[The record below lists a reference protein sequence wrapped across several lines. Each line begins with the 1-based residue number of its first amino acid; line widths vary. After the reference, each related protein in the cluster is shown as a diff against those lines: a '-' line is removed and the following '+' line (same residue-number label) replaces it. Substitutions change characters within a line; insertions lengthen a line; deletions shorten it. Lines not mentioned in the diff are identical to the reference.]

1 MIKKLSLI
9 CLILSFVCIS
19 SYPELV
25 SVEVGGKLEI
35 YGLYYHG
42 FVEPSDQERIPAW
55 ALPGRSIGPDGTFST
70 YRTGKGSTGSAY
82 VEQRTRLHTRAV
94 MTDNVSA
101 FIEIDSIDTW
111 GEDFRSQDYLT
122 GKDGRG
128 NTIDDVELFQAYI
141 QCKDI
146 GTEGLTLTI
155 GRQAIDLGSGWLVG
169 SDPGPNPFVGLSFD
183 AVRLQYEQ
191 EAYVVDLFGAKLLDN
206 MGSFNH
212 DDVDFGGV
220 YFTWKEIVEGSG
232 LDLCYFLLRDN
243 RKSEVTDGDI
253 FLETFERI
261 FDRDNSSTT
270 YIHTIGA
277 RFFGEYDKFD
287 YEVEFA
293 YQWGES
299 SALGNLF
306 IPVGGIYGDSD
317 ADWALPAG
325 RFEVGYTLGET
336 KWTPRFYV
344 GGCYYGAEDNRSISF
359 GDWLTDFSVGEA
371 SPSFNR
377 LFTAIREDNFIDLS
391 GMTNFWQIYS
401 GITVSPIEKIE
412 IGFELAYMQA
422 VSSFDKPYSFTIGD
436 IEFYPFSPFPFLT
449 QTNSKDLGW
458 QTLLTLTYQY
468 SEDLSFGTGWS
479 HFFIGDGLVE
489 GNFLDNY
496 ATSYISTFNDD
507 DSDFFYVSTTIEF

>member
-1 MIKKLSLI
+1 MFLT
-9 CLILSFVCIS
+9 IS
-19 SYPELV
+19 SLCVLSYGELV

-42 FVEPSDQERIPAW
+42 FVEPSDQDRIPSW
-55 ALPGRSIGPDGTFST
+55 ALPGRSIGPDGTYSA

-82 VEQRTRLHTRAV
+82 VEQRTRLHTRAI

-101 FIEIDSIDTW
+101 FIEVDSIDTW

-122 GKDGRG
+122 GRDGRG
-128 NTIDDVELFQAYI
+128 NTIDDIELFQAYI

-183 AVRLQYEQ
+183 AIRLQYEQ
-191 EAYVVDLFGAKLLDN
+191 EVYMLDVFYAKLLEN
-206 MGSFNH
+206 LGSFNH
-212 DDVDFGGV
+212 NDVDFAGI
-220 YFTWKEIVEGSG
+220 YFTWKEIIEGSG
-232 LDLCYFLLRDN
+232 LDIYYFLLRDN
-243 RKSEVTDGDI
+243 RKNEVTDGDI

-270 YIHTIGA
+270 YIHTVGA

-299 SALGNLF
+299 SAFGNLF
-306 IPVGGIYGDSD
+306 IPVDGIYGDSD

-325 RFEVGYTLGET
+325 HFEVGYSIEEM
-336 KWTPRFYV
+336 KWTPRIYI
-344 GGCYYGAEDNRSISF
+344 GGCYYGAEDNRSLSF
-359 GDWLTDFSVGEA
+359 RDWLVGIGVGKA

-377 LFTAIREDNFIDLS
+377 LFTASREDNFIDLS
-391 GMTNFWQIYS
+391 GMTNFWQLYS
-401 GITVSPIEKIE
+401 GISVKPVEKVE
-412 IGFELAYMQA
+412 VGFEVAYLQA
-422 VSSFDKPYSFTIGD
+422 VSAFDKPYSFTIGD
-436 IEFYPFSPFPFLT
+436 IEFYPLSPFPFLT
-449 QTNSKDLGW
+449 RTNSKDLGW

-489 GNFLDNY
+489 GTFLDNY
-496 ATSYISTFNDD
+496 ATSFISTFNDD
-507 DSDFFYVSTTIEF
+507 DADFFYISTTIEF

>member
-1 MIKKLSLI
+1 MKKRLI
-9 CLILSFVCIS
+9 PMFLIISFMCIS

-42 FVEPSDQERIPAW
+42 FVEPSDQERIPGW
-55 ALPGRSIGPDGTFST
+55 ALPGRSIGPDGTYSI
-70 YRTGKGSTGSAY
+70 YRTGKGSTGTAY

-94 MTDNVSA
+94 MTDNVFA

-111 GEDFRSQDYLT
+111 GEDFRSPDYLT
-122 GKDGRG
+122 GRDNRS
-128 NTIDDVELFQAYI
+128 NSIDDIELFQAYI

-146 GTEGLTLTI
+146 GTEGLTLTL

-169 SDPGPNPFVGLSFD
+169 SDPGPNPYVGLSFD
-183 AVRLQYEQ
+183 VYMLDVFY
-191 EAYVVDLFGAKLLDN
+191 AKLLEN
-206 MGSFNH
+206 MGSFNN
-212 DDVDFGGV
+212 DDVDFGGI

-232 LDLCYFLLRDN
+232 LDLYYFLLRDN

-261 FDRDNSSTT
+261 LDRDNSSTT

-299 SALGNLF
+299 SAFGNLF
-306 IPVGGIYGDSD
+306 IPIGGIYGDSD

-325 RFEVGYTLGET
+325 RFEVGYTMSET
-336 KWTPRFYV
+336 KWTPRVYA
-344 GGCYYGAEDNRSISF
+344 GGCYYGADDNRSLSF
-359 GDWLTDFSVGEA
+359 IDWLTGMGVGKA

-377 LFTAIREDNFIDLS
+377 LFTATREDNFIDLS
-391 GMTNFWQIYS
+391 GMTNFWQLYS
-401 GITVSPIEKIE
+401 GVTASPVEKIE
-412 IGFELAYMQA
+412 VGFEVAYLQA
-422 VSSFDKPYSFTIGD
+422 VSAFDRPYSLTVGD
-436 IEFYPFSPFPFLT
+436 IEFYPLSPFPFFT
-449 QTNSKDLGW
+449 KTNSKDLGW
-458 QTLLTLTYQY
+458 QTLLTLSYQY
-468 SEDLSFGTGWS
+468 SEDLSFGAGWS
-479 HFFIGDGLVE
+479 HFFIGDGLAE

-496 ATSYISTFNDD
+496 ATSFISTSSNSDA
-507 DSDFFYVSTTIEF
+507 DFFYLTTTIEF

>member
-1 MIKKLSLI
+1 MLKKSFLMFLTISLLCVLS
-9 CLILSFVCIS
+9 
-19 SYPELV
+19 YGELV

-35 YGLYYHG
+35 YGLYCRG
-42 FVEPSDQERIPAW
+42 FVEPSDQDRIPSW
-55 ALPGRSIGPDGTFST
+55 ALSGRSIGPDGTYSA

-82 VEQRTRLHTRAV
+82 VEQRTRLHTNAV

-101 FIEIDSIDTW
+101 FIEVDSIDTW

-122 GKDGRG
+122 GRDTRG
-128 NTIDDVELFQAYI
+128 NTIDDIELFQAYI

-146 GTEGLTLTI
+146 GTEGLTLTV

-183 AVRLQYEQ
+183 AIRLQYEQ
-191 EAYVVDLFGAKLLDN
+191 EVYMLDVFYAKLLEN
-206 MGSFNH
+206 LSSFNH
-212 DDVDFGGV
+212 NDVDFAGI

-232 LDLCYFLLRDN
+232 LDIYYFLLRDN
-243 RKSEVTDGDI
+243 RKNEVTDGDI

-299 SALGNLF
+299 SAFGNLF
-306 IPVGGIYGDSD
+306 IPVDGIYGDSN

-325 RFEVGYTLGET
+325 HFEVGYTMKEV
-336 KWTPRFYV
+336 KWTPRIYL
-344 GGCYYGAEDNRSISF
+344 GGCYYGAADNRSLSF
-359 GDWLTDFSVGEA
+359 TDWLVGIGVGEA

-377 LFTAIREDNFIDLS
+377 LFTATREDNFIDLS
-391 GMTNFWQIYS
+391 GMTNFWQLYS
-401 GITVSPIEKIE
+401 GVSVKPIEKVE
-412 IGFELAYMQA
+412 VGFEVAYLQA
-422 VSSFDKPYSFTIGD
+422 VSAFDKPYSFTMGD
-436 IEFYPFSPFPFLT
+436 IEFYPFSPFSFLT

-458 QTLLTLTYQY
+458 QTLLSLTYQY
-468 SEDLSFGTGWS
+468 SEDLSFETGWS

-507 DSDFFYVSTTIEF
+507 DADFFYISTTIEF